1 MTDRW
6 LGRVFVPATA
16 AALLAFAGNAAAD
29 VSVERGPTPL
39 ENGDATA
46 ANDITLQ
53 NDHIVV
59 SIAAESAPPWGVARG
74 GIVDAAPIKDGAPLR
89 DKLALVDLIPNNWSS
104 WPTTYQ
110 NFEIVTDTA
119 EKAVVRVERDWN
131 DVAMVTRYTLT
142 RGSDRVHM
150 VTTMTNE
157 GDSAYEDILSGYV
170 LWPDGGSFFSVP
182 GLQGVEEGET
192 DGALA
197 DWSAGYAEDWAIA
210 LHAPYVEYVDY
221 NSRDLYLRQTLEPGD
236 SQRFEGWLQLRPTGD
251 LGEVVQAEIERKG
264 LASSTVSGTVA
275 TGDGEQVDNPVVV
288 FTKNGEPYAWTVG
301 EQGRYEM
308 ALPEGEYQ
316 SYATAKAHAQSS
328 TQRVA
333 SKSGGKLT
341 RNFDDLEAPGTLNMT
356 VHEAGSSEP
365 LDARVTVAEG
375 QTPLVGYLGRKTFF
389 TELEREGELN
399 VEIAPG
405 DYVFEVSHG
414 AGFLSRPVKVE
425 TTVPSGDAAD
435 VAVGIERRT
444 APNRKGWYAAD
455 LHHHSDVLD
464 GYTPPEYVIRS
475 ELAEGLD
482 LTLLSDHDSMVNL
495 PEASHHA
502 NKRDEPFIPGIE
514 FSPSWAHFNA
524 YPIQIGQELQI
535 DPGKASVQEIFA
547 EAERLGAS
555 VIQANHPF
563 IAYGYFTSL
572 NNGDVPGGFSPD
584 FDFVELNGQENYE
597 KAYKKARQLWSE
609 GDRYYISAGSDVHDV
624 WAKRSG
630 MIRMYAKVDSMLTAE
645 SFAAAMKRGN
655 SFATMGPLVYPDQL
669 FGDTLQVQTGTAA
682 DLGFTLT
689 AASGL
694 KSATLYG
701 PDGVVAERSF
711 DGAPARIEVAFAPKP
726 AGDGWYSLVVTDA
739 NDKKAFTNPIWIDLV
754 EHRQMASDGDE

>member
-1 MTDRW
+1 MTERW
-6 LGRVFVPATA
+6 FGRVLAPAAA
-16 AALLAFAGNAAAD
+16 AALLAGAGTAAAD

-39 ENGDATA
+39 ENGDAKA
-46 ANDITLQ
+46 AKDITLR
-53 NDHIVV
+53 NDHVVV
-59 SIAAESAPPWGVARG
+59 SIAAQSAPPWGVARG
-74 GIVDAAPIKDGAPLR
+74 GIVDAAPIKDGEPLR

-110 NFEIVTDTA
+110 NFEIVTDTP
-119 EKAVVRVERDWN
+119 EKAVIRVERDWN
-131 DVAMVTRYTLT
+131 DVRMVTRYTL
-142 RGSDRVHM
+142 REGSDRVHM

-170 LWPDGGSFFSVP
+170 LWTDGGSFFSVP

-236 SQRFEGWLQLRPTGD
+236 SRRFEGWLQLRPSGD
-251 LGEVVQAEIERKG
+251 LGEIVQAEIERKG
-264 LASSTVSGTVA
+264 LDASTVSGTVA
-275 TGDGEQVDNPVVV
+275 TRDGKQVDKPVVV
-288 FTKNGEPYAWTVG
+288 FKKDGEPYAWTVG
-301 EQGRYEM
+301 EQGGYEM
-308 ALPEGEYQ
+308 VLPEGEYS

-328 TQRVA
+328 SRNLSA
-333 SKSGGKLT
+333 KADGKLT
-341 RNFDDLEAPGTLNMT
+341 RNFKDLEAPGTLKMS
-356 VHEAGSSEP
+356 VHEKGSMEP

-389 TELEREGELN
+389 TELENEGELS

-414 AGFLSRPVKVE
+414 AGFLSRPVKVD
-425 TTVPSGDAAD
+425 TTVPSGDAAQ
-435 VAVGIERRT
+435 VTASIERRT
-444 APNRKGWYAAD
+444 TPNRKGWYAAD

-495 PEASHHA
+495 PAAAHHA

-524 YPIQIGQELQI
+524 YPIEIGQELQI
-535 DPGKASVQEIFA
+535 DPGKASVQQIFA

-555 VIQANHPF
+555 VVQANHPF

-572 NNGDVPGGFSPD
+572 NKGDVPGGFSPN

-597 KAYKKARQLWSE
+597 KAYKKARQLWSA

-630 MIRMYAKVDSMLTAE
+630 MIRMFAKLDGDPTPE
-645 SFAAAMKRGN
+645 SFSASMKQGH
-655 SFATMGPLVYPDQL
+655 SFATMGPLVYPDQM
-669 FGDTLQVQTGTAA
+669 FGETLQVETGTAA
-682 DLGFTLT
+682 ELGFTLT

-694 KSATLYG
+694 KSTTLYG

-711 DGAPARIEVAFAPKP
+711 DEAPARREVAFSPEP
-726 AGDGWYSLVVTDA
+726 NGDGWYSLVVTDA
-739 NDKKAFTNPIWIDLV
+739 NDKKAFTNPIWIDVV
-754 EHRQMASDGDE
+754 EHRQMASDGGE